1 MSDLLPFLRAW
12 VADPKRVA
20 SITPS
25 GTALTDLMTREI
37 RAEDGPVLELGP
49 GTGVFTRGLLARGVP
64 QQDLTLIEA
73 GSDFARTLSLR
84 FPRARVLCMDA
95 TRLGRANLFPQND
108 LGSVISGLPLLS
120 MNARQVMGV
129 LRGTFCY
136 LRPGGAFYQFT
147 YSPRCPVHPNILTR
161 LGLKATRVGR
171 TVRNVP
177 PSTVFRFDR
186 VSDL

>member
-49 GTGVFTRGLLARGVP
+49 GTGVVTRGLLARGVP

-84 FPRARVLCMDA
+84 FPRARPLHGCNPAWSRQSVSAKRSWFGDQRPALAIDECA
-95 TRLGRANLFPQND
+95 SGN
-108 LGSVISGLPLLS
+108 GSFARDFLLS
-120 MNARQVMGV
+120 AAG
-129 LRGTFCY
+129 RG
-136 LRPGGAFYQFT
+136 LL
-147 YSPRCPVHPNILTR
+147 SVHL
-161 LGLKATRVGR
+161 
-171 TVRNVP
+171 
-177 PSTVFRFDR
+177 
-186 VSDL
+186 